1 MPTVLRRKGM
11 RKLLKSLPTIRFM
24 MITVIV
30 CLVLGVIIV
39 GGFHPKALFGLVFAV
54 LFVAMVTL
62 KNSDPMAWEAI
73 HEPRSHSLRLQC
85 DTVANQLQAV
95 VDAYE
100 SGDPALVTEQ
110 TAQARKLLADL
121 RTPTTAR

>member
-1 MPTVLRRKGM
+1 M

-30 CLVLGVIIV
+30 CLVLGVMIV
-39 GGFHPKALFGLVFAV
+39 GGFHPKALFGLVFAI

-62 KNSDPMAWEAI
+62 RNSDPMGWEAF
-73 HEPRSHSLRLQC
+73 HEPHAHSLRLQR
-85 DTVANQLQAV
+85 DAVANQLQAV

-110 TAQARKLLADL
+110 TAQARELLVDL
-121 RTPTTAR
+121 RTHTTAR

>member
-1 MPTVLRRKGM
+1 M

-24 MITVIV
+24 LITVIV
-30 CLVLGVIIV
+30 CLVLGVIVV
-39 GGFHPKALFGLVFAV
+39 GGVHPKALFGLVFAV

-62 KNSDPMAWEAI
+62 RNGDPMAWEAF
-73 HEPRSHSLRLQC
+73 HEPRSYSLRLQR
-85 DTVANQLQAV
+85 DAMASQLQAV

-100 SGDPALVTEQ
+100 SGDRALVTEQ